1 MTDTPAEVEAARALV
16 AAYDALNSPDHAA
29 DAQRLRELSI
39 SVAGRVEAYAAAQAA
54 LHAANAGACASGV
67 APADNTQAERMFI
80 GPYSGWEKGVQGDL
94 EDHGVVDLSDLTAS
108 YTDDDEHQTARANGA
123 DSNA

>member
-16 AAYDALNSPDHAA
+16 AAYDALNSADHAA

-54 LHAANAGACASGV
+54 LHAANAGACADGV
-67 APADNTQAERMFI
+67 PPAMNVDAARMFQ
-80 GPYSGWEKGVQGDL
+80 GPFSGWEQGIRDDL
-94 EDHGVVDLSDLTAS
+94 ADHDVVDLTDMTQS
-108 YTDDDEHQTARANGA
+108 YADDDEHQTARANGA

>member
-39 SVAGRVEAYAAAQAA
+39 SVAGRVEAYASAQAA
-54 LHAANAGACASGV
+54 LHAANAGACADGV
-67 APADNTQAERMFI
+67 PPAENVDAARMFQ
-80 GPYSGWEKGVQGDL
+80 GPYSGWEQGVRDDL
-94 EDHGVVDLSDLTAS
+94 ADHDVVDLTDMTHS
-108 YTDDDEHQTARANGA
+108 YADDDEHQTARANGA

>member
-16 AAYDALNSPDHAA
+16 RAYDELNSAEHTAEA
-29 DAQRLRELSI
+29 ERLRELSI

-54 LHAANAGACASGV
+54 LHSANAGACANGV
-67 APADNTQAERMFI
+67 PPALNVDAARMFQ
-80 GPYSGWEKGVQGDL
+80 GPYSGWEKGVQDNL